1 MSAKL
6 AILGAGHGG
15 QGLAAYLA
23 LAGHEVSLYNRSKS
37 RLRPI
42 QKQKGIHVEGVV
54 NGLGQLAS
62 YTTSIRN
69 TLSDVDFVFLVVPA
83 SAHPDLARK
92 CAPYLTPEQLVV
104 LIPGRTGGALEFS
117 TIVERITGW
126 RPIIAEAQTFPLVSR
141 VIESGKAQIS
151 AIKAELP
158 VAAFPAKHTK
168 MVCNLISSILPNVRV
183 AEDVLETGLSNIGS
197 VFHPAPLILNIG
209 RAETTNGQYNH
220 YLEGVSPSVACFL
233 ERIDAERVAV
243 GNAFGKNILSAAEWL
258 RTVYQAE
265 GNTLYECLHTTSCY
279 QGLGAPNTL
288 NHRYLFEDVP
298 TGLVPI
304 AALGELAGVPTPTIR
319 TTIAMASQLCS
330 RDFWREGRN
339 AETLGITHLSPTELL
354 MYVWDGSL
362 EALEIAEELALVQ
375 EEMEGVD
382 SE

>member
-23 LAGHEVSLYNRSKS
+23 LSGHDVNLYNRSKS

-42 QKQKGIHVEGVV
+42 QKQNGIHVEGEV
-54 NGLGQLAS
+54 NGFGQLARC
-62 YTTSIRN
+62 TSSIKHAI
-69 TLSDVDFVFLVVPA
+69 SDVDFVFLVVPA
-83 SAHPDLARK
+83 SAHHDLARK
-92 CAPYLTPEQLVV
+92 CAPHLTHEQLVV

-117 TIVERITGW
+117 TIVEGLTGW

-141 VIESGKAQIS
+141 VITSGKAHVS
-151 AIKAELP
+151 AIKSELP
-158 VAAFPAKHTK
+158 VAGFPAKHTE
-168 MVCNLISSILPNVRV
+168 MVCNLVSPILPNVRN
-183 AEDVLETGLSNIGS
+183 AQDVLETGLANIGS

-220 YLEGVSPSVACFL
+220 YLEGVSPSVARFL
-233 ERIDAERVAV
+233 ECIDAERVAV

-258 RTVYQAE
+258 RTVYDAE
-265 GNTLYECLHTTSCY
+265 GTTLYECLHTTSAY
-279 QGLGAPNTL
+279 QGLGAPSSL
-288 NHRYLFEDVP
+288 DHRYLFEDVP

-319 TTIAMASQLCS
+319 ATIAMASQLCG

-339 AETLGITHLSPTELL
+339 TENLGIADLSPSELL

-362 EALEIAEELALVQ
+362 VALEVAEELAVVQ
-375 EEMEGVD
+375 EEWEGVD

>member
-15 QGLAAYLA
+15 QGLAAYLV
-23 LAGHEVSLYNRSKS
+23 LNGHDVSLYNRSKS
-37 RLRPI
+37 RLRLI
-42 QKQKGIHVEGVV
+42 QKQNGIHVEGEV
-54 NGLGQLAS
+54 NGFAQL
-62 YTTSIRN
+62 TRCTSSIQHA
-69 TLSDVDFVFLVVPA
+69 LSDVDFVFLVVPA
-83 SAHPDLARK
+83 SAHRDLARK

-117 TIVERITGW
+117 IIVEGLTGW

-141 VIESGKAQIS
+141 VIKSGRAHVS
-151 AIKAELP
+151 AIKSELP
-158 VAAFPAKHTK
+158 VAAFPAKHSE
-168 MVCNLISSILPNVRV
+168 MVCDLISSVLPNVRN
-183 AEDVLETGLSNIGS
+183 AEDVLETGLANIGS

-220 YLEGVSPSVACFL
+220 YLEGVSPSVARFL

-243 GNAFGKNILSAAEWL
+243 GNAFGKNILSAAKWL
-258 RTVYQAE
+258 RTVYDSE
-265 GNTLYECLHTTSCY
+265 GTTLYECLHTTSCY
-279 QGLGAPNTL
+279 QGLGAPSSL
-288 NHRYLFEDVP
+288 DHRYLFEDVP

-319 TTIAMASQLCS
+319 ATIAMASQLCG

-339 AETLGITHLSPTELL
+339 TENLGIADLSPAELL

-362 EALEIAEELALVQ
+362 VALEVAEEMAVVQ
-375 EEMEGVD
+375 EEWEGVD

>member
-1 MSAKL
+1 MSTKL

-23 LAGHEVSLYNRSKS
+23 LAGHDVSLYNRSKS
-37 RLRPI
+37 RLHPI
-42 QKQKGIHVEGVV
+42 QKQKGIRVEGEI
-54 NGLGQLAS
+54 NGFARL
-62 YTTSIRN
+62 TSCTSSIQKA
-69 TLSDVDFVFLVVPA
+69 LSDVDLIFLVVPA
-83 SAHPDLARK
+83 SAHRDLARK

-117 TIVERITGW
+117 AMVEELSGW

-141 VIESGKAQIS
+141 VIESGRAQVS

-168 MVCNLISSILPNVRV
+168 MVCDLISSVLPNVRD
-183 AEDVLETGLSNIGS
+183 AEDVLETGLANIGS

-220 YLEGVSPSVACFL
+220 YLEGVSASVARFL

-243 GNAFGKNILSAAEWL
+243 GNAFGKDILSAAEWL
-258 RTVYQAE
+258 RKVYNSE

-279 QGLGAPNTL
+279 QGLGAPNSL
-288 NHRYLFEDVP
+288 NHRYIFEDVP

-304 AALGELAGVPTPTIR
+304 AAIGELAGVPTPTIR
-319 TTIAMASQLCS
+319 ATIAMASQLCG

-339 AETLGITHLSPTELL
+339 VENLGITDLSPPELL
-354 MYVWDGSL
+354 MYVWEGSL
-362 EALEIAEELALVQ
+362 TALEVADELALVQ
-375 EEMEGVD
+375 EEVEGGD

>member
-23 LAGHEVSLYNRSKS
+23 LSGHDVSLYNRSKS

-42 QKQKGIHVEGVV
+42 QKQNGIRVEGEI
-54 NGLGQLAS
+54 NGFARL
-62 YTTSIRN
+62 TRCTSSIQPA
-69 TLSDVDFVFLVVPA
+69 LSDVDFVFLVVPA
-83 SAHPDLARK
+83 SAHRDLARK

-117 TIVERITGW
+117 TIVEGLAGW

-141 VIESGKAQIS
+141 VIRSGRAHVS

-158 VAAFPAKHTK
+158 VAAFPAKDTE
-168 MVCNLISSILPNVRV
+168 MVCDLISSVLPNVQN
-183 AEDVLETGLSNIGS
+183 AEDVLETGLANIGS

-220 YLEGVSPSVACFL
+220 YLEGVSPTVARFL

-243 GNAFGKNILSAAEWL
+243 GNAFGKNVLSAADWL
-258 RTVYQAE
+258 RTVYGSKGA
-265 GNTLYECLHTTSCY
+265 TLYECLHTTFCY
-279 QGLGAPNTL
+279 QGLGAPSSL
-288 NHRYLFEDVP
+288 DHRYLFEDVP

-304 AALGELAGVPTPTIR
+304 AALGELANVPTPTIR
-319 TTIAMASQLCS
+319 ATIAMASQLCD

-339 AETLGITHLSPTELL
+339 AENLGIADLSPSELQ

-362 EALEIAEELALVQ
+362 VALEVAEELAVVQ
-375 EEMEGVD
+375 KEWEGVD
-382 SE
+382 FE